1 MEIKVELIRLNKKQQ
16 DLIIELNKR
25 GVNCSQQEVSC
36 ALRGLPRPKFD
47 KIREESERIINEW
60 KEKQN
65 YD

>member
-1 MEIKVELIRLNKKQQ
+1 MEIKVELLRLNKKQQ

-25 GVNCSQQEVSC
+25 GLKCSQQEVSC

-47 KIREESERIINEW
+47 SIRQKSEEIIDEW
-60 KEKQN
+60 KEKA

>member
-1 MEIKVELIRLNKKQQ
+1 MEIKVELLRLNKKQQ

-25 GVNCSQQEVSC
+25 GLKCNQQEVSC

-47 KIREESERIINEW
+47 LIRQKSEEIINEW
-60 KEKQN
+60 KEKA

>member
-16 DLIIELNKR
+16 DLIIELNNR
-25 GVNCSQQEVSC
+25 GLKCNQQEVSC

-47 KIREESERIINEW
+47 LIRAKAEEVINDW
-60 KEKQN
+60 KEKN